1 MSADPAVE
9 HGHQGEPPTVGARGS
24 VRVWAG
30 VALVLLSTV
39 IYGSTPALVTFVRG
53 DVSVVDLIAYRAALA
68 ALMFLALAR
77 LVGVWSGR
85 RRLRSASR
93 PVRAVLVGASL
104 WGPQFLLYY
113 ASFEYIDTSLAV
125 AIGFVYPTV
134 VLILVAATE
143 RQRPA
148 PVEIALSLLALLG
161 IAALLLPGG
170 DAGVHPLG
178 VCLALLAACGYA
190 VYVLLADRLLQ
201 DVEPFELG
209 AQISLGATICAVA
222 VGLVLQRMSVLT
234 DPRDLV
240 VVGAQA
246 VLMVVATGCYYG
258 GLMRLGSSQA
268 SLVDTAQPVVAL
280 AAGGLLLGESMVAV
294 QVAGVVVVTASV
306 ALSSVLTHRRATVPY
321 ADPP

>member
-1 MSADPAVE
+1 M
-9 HGHQGEPPTVGARGS
+9 
-24 VRVWAG
+24 
-30 VALVLLSTV
+30 
-39 IYGSTPALVTFVRG
+39 
-53 DVSVVDLIAYRAALA
+53 
-68 ALMFLALAR
+68 
-77 LVGVWSGR
+77 
-85 RRLRSASR
+85 
-93 PVRAVLVGASL
+93 
-104 WGPQFLLYY
+104 
-113 ASFEYIDTSLAV
+113 
-125 AIGFVYPTV
+125 GFVYPTV